1 MDLHDRI
8 KPYDNEKQNP
18 ILVEIDGSNFNQQDM
33 IYIQKIA
40 EILDTQKPESGTFQL
55 GNLLLTIIQ
64 NKHD

>member
-1 MDLHDRI
+1 
-8 KPYDNEKQNP
+8 
-18 ILVEIDGSNFNQQDM
+18 M

>member
-1 MDLHDRI
+1 M
-8 KPYDNEKQNP
+8 K
-18 ILVEIDGSNFNQQDM
+18 VEIDGNNFNQQDM

-55 GNLLLTIIQ
+55 GNILLTIIK